1 VSDTP
6 AATMAGGR
14 LVCVMVDGSCTQRAN
29 PTPRENL
36 MTAIVIML
44 VLGLLVAGAVV
55 VYVAY
60 PHRGE
65 EMPVVPQLGDAMR
78 RGVDSLPTLE
88 DSESRV

>member
-1 VSDTP
+1 MLEVTQSDHL
-6 AATMAGGR
+6 GR
-14 LVCVMVDGSCTQRAN
+14 N
-29 PTPRENL
+29 PVLAIIL
-36 MTAIVIML
+36 MMT
-44 VLGLLVAGAVV
+44 LGVLVAGAVA

-78 RGVDSLPTLE
+78 KGVDSLPTLE